1 MDLFWTCLSFLTGAI
16 FGSFFNVVG
25 LRVPKKIPFSNDRS
39 YCPTCEKQ
47 LHWYELIPII
57 SFIIQFG
64 TCRNCQTRISF
75 IYPIIELVTG
85 ILFVYAYMKIGFHLE
100 LITALLL
107 ISMLMIIVVT
117 DLSYM
122 VIPNK
127 ILLFFL
133 PFFIFLR
140 ILSPLDPWYNAV
152 FGAVIGFL
160 LIALIIFFSKGGM
173 GAGDMKLFGVLGV
186 VLGLGNVL
194 LTFFIAACLG
204 AIIGSVLMIVKRV
217 NRKQAIPFGP
227 YIVVGALIS
236 YFYGDNIIQA
246 YLSLL

>member
-1 MDLFWTCLSFLTGAI
+1 MDLFWTCLSFLAGAI

-39 YCPTCEKQ
+39 YCPNCEKQ

-75 IYPIIELVTG
+75 IYPFIELVTG
-85 ILFVYAYMKIGFHLE
+85 ILFVYAYMKIGLHLE

-133 PFFIFLR
+133 PFFILLR
-140 ILSPLDPWYNAV
+140 TLSPLEPWYNAV
-152 FGAVIGFL
+152 FGAAIGFL

-186 VLGLGNVL
+186 VLGIGNVL

-204 AIIGSVLMIVKRV
+204 AIIGSILMIVKRV

-236 YFYGDNIIQA
+236 YFYGNNIIQA